1 MKCILRGYGIGMTTL
16 QRQQARSQASDMVIA
31 RGTGKI
37 PGKPRDVFPQAGPRG
52 VLLNW
57 RLPDGYSDDVSGFRV
72 YKDDETKLFA
82 EINDS
87 NTTQYF
93 VETTA
98 ATTSPVT
105 NFFVSSINL
114 LGNESPLVPVQ
125 GAALAETGAPV
136 MPVTPPTYTDPD
148 KGGNRG
154 QRNVQF

>member
-1 MKCILRGYGIGMTTL
+1 M
-16 QRQQARSQASDMVIA
+16 
-31 RGTGKI
+31 
-37 PGKPRDVFPQAGPRG
+37 
-52 VLLNW
+52 NW
-57 RLPDGYSDDVSGFRV
+57 RLPDGYSDDISGFRV

-98 ATTSPVT
+98 ATTSPMT

-125 GAALAETGAPV
+125 GSALAETGAPV

-148 KGGNRG
+148 KGGSRG